1 MNVERS
7 WMDMLINI
15 LKSNAASKQIGTFAL
30 ARTLLI
36 QNNIMKYLYVRHLYS
51 IIRILFGINN

>member
-1 MNVERS
+1 MNVKRS
-7 WMDMLINI
+7 RIDMLINI

-36 QNNIMKYLYVRHLYS
+36 QNNIMKYLYVRHYS
-51 IIRILFGINN
+51 NTIRDK

>member
-36 QNNIMKYLYVRHLYS
+36 QNNIMKYLYVRHYS
-51 IIRILFGINN
+51 NTIRDK